1 VEYLFG
7 IALIPWFVFGYRVL
21 RAHPSWGVILGLIP
35 SVFLTED
42 LHENFFI
49 TDESQRIQTF
59 HSLKVAGFLRPTELI
74 MMLLMFVLI
83 GEFRRHKEQLQSP
96 LNHQIILLVLL
107 CPVAAVVSALRGAD
121 PVFALS
127 YNAWRSFWWALL
139 FFFYCLYALDSD
151 KTERYF
157 RILYLAVLARIM
169 YGVGKYLLGLGETH
183 NVFVNTPIVFW
194 DSLDLYLASSLVVV
208 SVALLFDKRSP
219 LRKMTL
225 VWGLLISTFT
235 ILFSLRRGAVANVVF
250 TFALLLLFFPMK
262 NKRKLLGGALIAFV
276 IATIVLTVAG
286 GEGQGA
292 PTGIVLERVG
302 EVFAMDVESA
312 HEFHYFDPLDQLTA
326 ILKQPILGL
335 GFGMPYERTYL
346 PWLGEE
352 TTFSH
357 DAYLFVWGGM
367 GIAGLIVYLWLYVK
381 TIRLS
386 RSLFSSL
393 RGSML
398 PVALIGIVLTGLV
411 QGVYSTTSFTSS
423 RMPFV
428 LFFAMSL
435 LVKLNVRVQRS
446 QQLEKQP
453 G

>member
-7 IALIPWFVFGYRVL
+7 IALIPWFLLGYRVL

-35 SVFLTED
+35 SVFFTED

-139 FFFYCLYALDSD
+139 FFFYCLYALDLE
-151 KTERYF
+151 KTETYF
-157 RILYLAVLARIM
+157 RIFYLVVLMRIV
-169 YGVGKYLLGLGETH
+169 YGVGKYLLGFGETH
-183 NVFVNTPIVFW
+183 NVFVDTPIVFW
-194 DSLDLYLASSLVVV
+194 DGLDLHLASAVAVV
-208 SVALLFDKRSP
+208 SVVLLFDKRSP
-219 LRKMTL
+219 LGRNTL
-225 VWGLLISTFT
+225 IWGFLISAFT
-235 ILFSLRRGAVANVVF
+235 IMFSLRRGAIANVVF
-250 TFALLLLFFPMK
+250 TLVALFTFFPMK
-262 NKRKLLGGALIAFV
+262 NKWRLLGGIVTAFFIA
-276 IATIVLTVAG
+276 AIVLAVAG
-286 GEGQGA
+286 GGGQRA

-302 EVFAMDVESA
+302 EVFATDVASA
-312 HEFHYFDPLDQLTA
+312 HEFHYFDPLDELTA

-335 GFGMPYERTYL
+335 GFGMPFERTYL
-346 PWLGEE
+346 PWLGQE

-381 TIRLS
+381 TIALS

-393 RGSML
+393 QGSML
-398 PVALIGIVLTGLV
+398 PLALIGIVLTGLV
-411 QGVYSTTSFTSS
+411 QGVYSTTNFTSS

-428 LFFAMSL
+428 LFFATSL
-435 LVKLNVRVQRS
+435 LVKLNVRLQRS
-446 QQLEKQP
+446 EQLER
-453 G
+453 